1 MNAEIAPLVLGL
13 VAASIGTFQLRRSY
27 RGGNGAHR
35 LISVVCF
42 FVAAVLLLVALAG
55 ESGS

>member
-1 MNAEIAPLVLGL
+1 
-13 VAASIGTFQLRRSY
+13 LRRSY